1 MVFIRLMAAG
11 QTKSRKE
18 LVYEYLGLF
27 ENGVFLKIH
36 FSIGL
41 PLIICEVKISEIF
54 SGETFSYQIPS
65 GHTRRIGPFLHIL
78 KQSAF
83 DLNI

>member
-1 MVFIRLMAAG
+1 
-11 QTKSRKE
+11 

-27 ENGVFLKIH
+27 KNGVFLKIH

-41 PLIICEVKISEIF
+41 QLIICEVKISEIF

-65 GHTRRIGPFLHIL
+65 GQIRRIGPFLHTL
-78 KQSAF
+78 KQSAL

>member
-1 MVFIRLMAAG
+1 MVFTLLMAAG
-11 QTKSRKE
+11 QTSCKE
-18 LVYEYLGLF
+18 LVYQYLRLF
-27 ENGVFLKIH
+27 KNGVFLKIH
-36 FSIGL
+36 FSIGF

-65 GHTRRIGPFLHIL
+65 GQTRRIGPFLHIL